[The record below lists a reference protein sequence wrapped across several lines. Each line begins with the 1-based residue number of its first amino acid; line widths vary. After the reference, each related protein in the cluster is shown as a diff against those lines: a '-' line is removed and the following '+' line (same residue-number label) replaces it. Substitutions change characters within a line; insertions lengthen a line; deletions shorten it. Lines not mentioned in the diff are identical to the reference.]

1 MSITFYTTN
10 CPKCSILKK
19 KLDDKN
25 LAYNICEDVDS
36 MLQKG
41 ITSAPA
47 LEIDEK
53 ILGFKEAVNFINNLE
68 GC

>member
-10 CPKCSILKK
+10 CPKCFMLKK

-25 LAYNICEDVDS
+25 LSYNVCEDTNI

-41 ITSAPA
+41 ITNAPA
-47 LEIDEK
+47 IEVDEK
-53 ILGFKEAVNFINNLE
+53 VYNFKEAVNFINNLE